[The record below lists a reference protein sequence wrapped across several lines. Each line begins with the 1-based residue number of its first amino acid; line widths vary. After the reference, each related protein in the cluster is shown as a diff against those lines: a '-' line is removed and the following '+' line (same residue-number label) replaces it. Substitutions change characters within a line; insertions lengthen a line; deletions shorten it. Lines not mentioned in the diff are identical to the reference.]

1 MIKNRIAKIAGLTV
15 GMTLALSTSAGAVTV
30 AELQAQI
37 NALMAQ
43 LATLQGTTA
52 TTGTAITSDLTI
64 GSTGSQV
71 VTLQSALVAQG
82 HLVMPAGVAMGYFG
96 SLTKA
101 AVAKWQAANG
111 VAPAVGYFGPLSRAK
126 FNATA
131 GASGTV
137 TGTTVVSGTTG
148 TTVVGTITTP
158 GAEGTITVSLNPSPS
173 SGTKLYEGDTSRDVL
188 GIKLEAKSSDIRIE
202 RIKLDM
208 DNVTSGNSDTEVY
221 RKIANKIY
229 VKDGSTV
236 LGSMDLNINT
246 VVKDG
251 SDYFITISGL
261 SYVVPK
267 GATKVLTVALDAMS
281 TWDSAYDNDSW
292 SLGVPV
298 DGVRGIDGAGV
309 NQYGPSTAFTRN
321 FDSAG
326 ALVDA
331 ATLAA
336 SLNNG
341 SPKVNQVI
349 CETGTDNDE
358 CDLLELL
365 KIDFKAEK
373 DAVTLTDLVVDIVRG
388 GNTSAATAT
397 TAYVYD
403 GSTLVGSATVNGTD
417 LTTMGATFSDIDW
430 VIPRDTT
437 KVLSVKLDIRD
448 ATAAATTF
456 AVDIDTNDMTAENSA
471 GAAITE
477 SGSSAGKTITVR
489 KLGPEVTL
497 VSKSISAEGVP
508 QLLGPTTN
516 VSTSTLT
523 ATFNI
528 KIKAVGGDILL
539 GTVASATPL
548 MASTTQT
555 GLTGGSFKV
564 YRNGAY
570 DSTVSSFSTSTSY
583 TIPAT
588 CTSDGTESCTLAEGS
603 EVTIPVT
610 FRILG
615 RNTAGATL
623 TSSLYAVGFEGIK
636 WHAAG
641 AAATTTT
648 FMAGETEWRTADV
661 SFP

>member
-137 TGTTVVSGTTG
+137 TGTTVTAGTTSSAG
-148 TTVVGTITTP
+148 ITTP
-158 GAEGTITVSLNPSPS
+158 GVEGTITVSLNPSPS
-173 SGTKLYEGDTSRDVL
+173 SGTKLYEGDTKRGVL

-202 RIKLDM
+202 RVKVDM

-221 RKIANKIY
+221 RKIASKIY
-229 VKDGSTV
+229 VMDGSTV
-236 LGSMDLNINT
+236 LASSDLNINT

-251 SDYFITISGL
+251 SDYFITLSGL
-261 SYVVPK
+261 SFIVPK
-267 GATKVLTVALDAMS
+267 GTTKVLTVALDAMS
-281 TWDSAYDNDSW
+281 TWDSAYDGDSW
-292 SLGVPV
+292 SLGIPV
-298 DGVRGIDGAGV
+298 DGVRAVDGAGV

-321 FDSAG
+321 FDSTG
-326 ALVDA
+326 ALVDS
-331 ATLAA
+331 ATVTVSTNSGTPA
-336 SLNNG
+336 
-341 SPKVNQVI
+341 PQQVI
-349 CETGTDNDE
+349 CTSNTDEDE
-358 CDLLELL
+358 CDGLEVLRA
-365 KIDFKAEK
+365 DFKAEK
-373 DAVTLTDLVVDIVRG
+373 DNVTVTDLVVDVNMTG
-388 GNTSAATAT
+388 ADTATAT
-397 TAYVYD
+397 TAYIYD
-403 GSTLVGSATVNGTD
+403 GSALVGSASLVELTGTNS
-417 LTTMGATFSDIDW
+417 ATFSDIDW
-430 VIPRDTT
+430 VIPSGTT
-437 KVLSVKLDIRD
+437 KTLSVKLDIRD
-448 ATAAATTF
+448 AKAAANNF
-456 AVDIDTNDMTAENSA
+456 AADIDTADVTAENAS

-477 SGSSAGKTITVR
+477 SGSATGKTIVIR
-489 KLGPEVTL
+489 KIGPEISV
-497 VSKSISAEGVP
+497 VSKSITTNGVP
-508 QLLGPTTN
+508 QGSPAVSLT
-516 VSTSTLT
+516 STSTMA

-528 KIKAVGGDILL
+528 KIKAAGGALL
-539 GTVASATPL
+539 FGNVASGTPL
-548 MASTTQT
+548 FASSTA
-555 GLTGGSFKV
+555 SFKV
-564 YRNGAY
+564 YRNGSHDA
-570 DSTVSSFSTSTSY
+570 TISSNATSTSY
-583 TIPAT
+583 NIPST
-588 CTSDGTESCTLAEGS
+588 CVSGGTNSCELAEGA

-610 FRILG
+610 FQIQG
-615 RNTAGATL
+615 RT
-623 TSSLYAVGFEGIK
+623 V
-636 WHAAG
+636 AG
-641 AAATTTT
+641 AALTAGSVYSVQFSGIQWTGKDSSTATETTT
-648 FMAGETEWRTADV
+648 FMDGESDWRTADV